1 MPYKRQFF
9 LKKVLYIYKEKYR
22 NTSMNIA
29 IRKLALLEK
38 AIEEQEER
46 SRLDGYTTS
55 PIDPEFKQRVSDLML
70 KVKFVI

>member
-1 MPYKRQFF
+1 
-9 LKKVLYIYKEKYR
+9 
-22 NTSMNIA
+22 MNIA

-46 SRLDGYTTS
+46 NRIDGYTTL
-55 PIDPEFKQRVSDLML
+55 PIDHEFKQRVSDLML